1 MQDDTMG
8 DLNNPVHPKGSRIE
22 KEAGMAE
29 FLAFIA
35 FCVFVFFA
43 MRLVRES
50 GLPPSSFG
58 SC

>member
-1 MQDDTMG
+1 MG